1 MGKNGQGRVQFK
13 VQRQEGMGVRVY
25 ICVYMCVCTRA
36 GWGAHRTRSLRDP
49 MPGPVETLMARR
61 APSQSWERPV
71 SSVPQGSS
79 GTEGLMEPP
88 EPPDWTQ

>member
-1 MGKNGQGRVQFK
+1 MGKNGQGRVSFK

-25 ICVYMCVCTRA
+25 IRVCIRA
-36 GWGAHRTRSLRDP
+36 GWGAHRTRSLQDP
-49 MPGPVETLMARR
+49 MPGPVETLTARR

-71 SSVPQGSS
+71 SSVPQGSP

-88 EPPDWTQ
+88 EPPGRTQRGS